1 MEGVNSEYL
10 ILTIILWFGF
20 YAIVVL
26 SLNIEYGYG
35 GIPNFGRALAVLMG
49 GVAVGGLMNRVLINI
64 FKVSGGII
72 EASGAVKSI
81 VNSIIA
87 ENPVLGILI
96 LLASLGLAAAL
107 GWVAG
112 ALFILPSARLS
123 EDYLAITLLAISE
136 VTYLVL
142 YYNVDFIGGYY
153 GVSIPDVLAFI
164 PGTKRILAFT
174 IILVLITFGCYA
186 FIEKLLNS
194 PYGRVLRAMRENEF
208 VAKAYG
214 KNIMMLR
221 VKTVALGSSI
231 ASLAGA
237 LYSFYSVNVIATSF
251 SRVEWT
257 FYPILMLILG
267 GAGNNIGALLGA
279 FAFVLTKV
287 LLITY
292 KFEITSALRLPF
304 EAVWLEYILFGVAM
318 ILILLFKPEGL
329 IKEKPIF
336 TKAVKKVVEAK
347 QKQKNMSNSL

>member
-1 MEGVNSEYL
+1 MEVINLEYL

-35 GIPNFGRALAVLMG
+35 GIPNFGRSLAVLMG
-49 GVAVGGLMNRVLINI
+49 GVAVGGLMNRILINI
-64 FKVSGGII
+64 FKISGGII
-72 EASGAVKSI
+72 EASGTAKSI
-81 VNSIIA
+81 VNSLIA
-87 ENPVLGILI
+87 EKPILGIVI
-96 LLASLGLAAAL
+96 LLASLGLAAVL
-107 GWVAG
+107 GWVSG
-112 ALFILPSARLS
+112 ALFILPSAKLS

-136 VTYLVL
+136 VTYLIS

-164 PGTKRILAFT
+164 PGMQRILIFT
-174 IILVLITFGCYA
+174 IILLLITFGCYI
-186 FIEKLLNS
+186 FVEKLLNS

-214 KNIMMLR
+214 KNVMMLR
-221 VKTVALGSSI
+221 VKTVALGSAL

-257 FYPILMLILG
+257 FYPILMLLLG
-267 GAGNNIGALLGA
+267 GAGNNAGALLGA
-279 FAFVLTKV
+279 LVFVSTKI

-292 KFEITSALRLPF
+292 KFEITSALHLPF
-304 EAVWLEYILFGVAM
+304 QAVWLEYILFGVAM
-318 ILILLFKPEGL
+318 LLILLYKPEGL

-336 TKAVKKVVEAK
+336 TKAVKKIVKAK
-347 QKQKNMSNSL
+347 QNQK

>member
-1 MEGVNSEYL
+1 MEVINLEYL

-49 GVAVGGLMNRVLINI
+49 GVAVGGLMNRILINI
-64 FKVSGGII
+64 FKISGGII
-72 EASGAVKSI
+72 EASGTVKSI

-87 ENPVLGILI
+87 EKPILGIII
-96 LLASLGLAAAL
+96 LLASLGLAAVL
-107 GWVAG
+107 GWVSG
-112 ALFILPSARLS
+112 ALFILPSAKLS

-136 VTYLVL
+136 VTYLIS

-164 PGTKRILAFT
+164 PGMQRILIFT
-174 IILVLITFGCYA
+174 IILLLITFGCYI
-186 FIEKLLNS
+186 FVEKLLNS

-214 KNIMMLR
+214 KNVMMLR
-221 VKTVALGSSI
+221 VKTVALGSAL

-257 FYPILMLILG
+257 FYPILMLLLG
-267 GAGNNIGALLGA
+267 GAGNNAGALLGA
-279 FAFVLTKV
+279 LVFVSTKI

-292 KFEITSALRLPF
+292 KFEITSALHLPF
-304 EAVWLEYILFGVAM
+304 QAVWLEYILFGVAM
-318 ILILLFKPEGL
+318 LLILLYKPEGL

-336 TKAVKKVVEAK
+336 TEAVKKIVKAK
-347 QKQKNMSNSL
+347 QNQK

>member
-1 MEGVNSEYL
+1 MEVINLEYL

-35 GIPNFGRALAVLMG
+35 GIPNFGRSLAVLMG
-49 GVAVGGLMNRVLINI
+49 GVAVGGLMNRILINI
-64 FKVSGGII
+64 FKISGGII
-72 EASGAVKSI
+72 EASGTAKSI
-81 VNSIIA
+81 VNSLIA
-87 ENPVLGILI
+87 EKPILGIII
-96 LLASLGLAAAL
+96 LLASLGLAAVL
-107 GWVAG
+107 GWVSG
-112 ALFILPSARLS
+112 ALFILPSAKLS

-136 VTYLVL
+136 VTYLIS

-164 PGTKRILAFT
+164 PGMQRILIFT
-174 IILVLITFGCYA
+174 IILLLITFGCYI
-186 FIEKLLNS
+186 FVEKLLNS

-214 KNIMMLR
+214 KNVMMLR
-221 VKTVALGSSI
+221 VKTVALGSAL

-257 FYPILMLILG
+257 FYPILMLLLG
-267 GAGNNIGALLGA
+267 GAGNNAGALLGA
-279 FAFVLTKV
+279 LVFVSTKI

-292 KFEITSALRLPF
+292 KFEITSALHLPF
-304 EAVWLEYILFGVAM
+304 QAVWLEYILFGVAM
-318 ILILLFKPEGL
+318 LLILLYKPEGL

-336 TKAVKKVVEAK
+336 TKAVKKIVKAK
-347 QKQKNMSNSL
+347 QNQK

>member
-1 MEGVNSEYL
+1 MEVINLEYL

-35 GIPNFGRALAVLMG
+35 GIPNFGRSLAVLMG
-49 GVAVGGLMNRVLINI
+49 GVAVGGLMNRILINI
-64 FKVSGGII
+64 FKISGGII
-72 EASGAVKSI
+72 EASGTAKSI
-81 VNSIIA
+81 VNSLIA
-87 ENPVLGILI
+87 EKPILGIII
-96 LLASLGLAAAL
+96 LLASLGLAAVL
-107 GWVAG
+107 GWVSG
-112 ALFILPSARLS
+112 ALFILPSAKLS

-136 VTYLVL
+136 VTYLIS

-164 PGTKRILAFT
+164 PGMQRILIFT
-174 IILVLITFGCYA
+174 IILLLITFGCYI
-186 FIEKLLNS
+186 FVEKLLNS

-214 KNIMMLR
+214 KNVMMLR
-221 VKTVALGSSI
+221 VKTVALGSAL

-257 FYPILMLILG
+257 FYPILMLLLG
-267 GAGNNIGALLGA
+267 GAGNNAGALLGA
-279 FAFVLTKV
+279 LVFVSTKI

-292 KFEITSALRLPF
+292 KFEITSALHLPF
-304 EAVWLEYILFGVAM
+304 QAVWLEYMLFGIAM
-318 ILILLFKPEGL
+318 LLILLYKPEGL

-336 TKAVKKVVEAK
+336 TKAVKKIVKAK
-347 QKQKNMSNSL
+347 QNQK

>member
-1 MEGVNSEYL
+1 MEVINLEYL

-35 GIPNFGRALAVLMG
+35 GIPNFGRSLAVLMG
-49 GVAVGGLMNRVLINI
+49 GVAVGGLMNRILINI
-64 FKVSGGII
+64 FKISGGII
-72 EASGAVKSI
+72 EASGTAKSI
-81 VNSIIA
+81 VNSLIA
-87 ENPVLGILI
+87 EKPILGIMI
-96 LLASLGLAAAL
+96 LLASLGLAAVL
-107 GWVAG
+107 GWVSG
-112 ALFILPSARLS
+112 ALFILPSAKLS

-136 VTYLVL
+136 VTYLIS

-164 PGTKRILAFT
+164 PGMQRILIFT
-174 IILVLITFGCYA
+174 IILLLITFGCYI
-186 FIEKLLNS
+186 FVEKLLNS

-214 KNIMMLR
+214 KNVMMLR
-221 VKTVALGSSI
+221 VKTVALGSAL

-257 FYPILMLILG
+257 FYPILMLLLG
-267 GAGNNIGALLGA
+267 GAGNNAGALLGA
-279 FAFVLTKV
+279 LVFVSTKI

-292 KFEITSALRLPF
+292 KFEITSALHLPF
-304 EAVWLEYILFGVAM
+304 QAVWLEYMLFGIAM
-318 ILILLFKPEGL
+318 LLILLYKPEGL

-336 TKAVKKVVEAK
+336 TKAVKKIVKAK
-347 QKQKNMSNSL
+347 QNQK

>member
-1 MEGVNSEYL
+1 MEEIDSEYL
-10 ILTIILWFGF
+10 ILTIALWFGF

-49 GVAVGGLMNRVLINI
+49 GVAVGGLINRILINI
-64 FKVSGGII
+64 FNVTDGII
-72 EASGAVKSI
+72 EASGTVKSI
-81 VNSIIA
+81 INSIIVK
-87 ENPVLGILI
+87 NPILGIII
-96 LLASLGLAAAL
+96 LLSSLGLAAIL
-107 GWVAG
+107 GWIVG

-142 YYNVDFIGGYY
+142 YYNVDIIGGYY

-164 PGTKRILAFT
+164 PGTKRIFVFT
-174 IILVLITFGCYA
+174 GILILIVFGCYI

-194 PYGRVLRAMRENEF
+194 PYGRVLKAMRENEL

-214 KNIMMLR
+214 KNVMMLR

-237 LYSFYSVNVIATSF
+237 LYSFYSVNVITTSF

-267 GAGNNIGALLGA
+267 GAGNNVGALLGA
-279 FAFVLTKV
+279 FTFVLTKV

-292 KFEITSALRLPF
+292 KFEITSILHLPF
-304 EAVWLEYILFGVAM
+304 QAVWLEYILFGVVM
-318 ILILLFKPEGL
+318 LLILLFKPEGL
-329 IKEKPIF
+329 IKEKPVF
-336 TKAVKKVVEAK
+336 TKAVKKVVKTK
-347 QKQKNMSNSL
+347 QKQK

>member
-10 ILTIILWFGF
+10 ILTIVLWFGF

-49 GVAVGGLMNRVLINI
+49 GMAVGGLMNRILISI

-72 EASGAVKSI
+72 EASGTTKSI

-87 ENPVLGILI
+87 ENPILGISI
-96 LLASLGLAAAL
+96 LLSSLGLAAAL
-107 GWVAG
+107 GWVSG
-112 ALFILPSARLS
+112 ALFILPSAKLS

-136 VTYLVL
+136 VIYLIS

-164 PGTKRILAFT
+164 PGTRRILVFT
-174 IILVLITFGCYA
+174 IILLLITFGCYL
-186 FIEKLLNS
+186 FVEKLLNS
-194 PYGRVLRAMRENEF
+194 PYGRILKAMRENEL

-214 KNIMMLR
+214 KNVMMLR
-221 VKTVALGSSI
+221 VKTVALGSAL

-267 GAGNNIGALLGA
+267 GAGNNAGALLGA
-279 FAFVLTKV
+279 FAFVLTKI

-292 KFEITSALRLPF
+292 KFEITSALHLPF
-304 EAVWLEYILFGVAM
+304 QAVWLEYILFGVAM
-318 ILILLFKPEGL
+318 ILILFYKPEGL

-336 TKAVKKVVEAK
+336 TKAVKKIVKTK
-347 QKQKNMSNSL
+347 QNQK

>member
-1 MEGVNSEYL
+1 MEVINLEYL

-35 GIPNFGRALAVLMG
+35 GIPNFGRSLAVLMG
-49 GVAVGGLMNRVLINI
+49 GVAVGGLMNRILINI
-64 FKVSGGII
+64 FKISGGII
-72 EASGAVKSI
+72 EASGTAKSI
-81 VNSIIA
+81 VNSLIA
-87 ENPVLGILI
+87 EKPILGIMI
-96 LLASLGLAAAL
+96 LLASLGLAAVL
-107 GWVAG
+107 GWVSG
-112 ALFILPSARLS
+112 ALFILPSAKLS

-136 VTYLVL
+136 VTYLIS

-164 PGTKRILAFT
+164 PGMQRILIFT
-174 IILVLITFGCYA
+174 IILLLITFGCYI
-186 FIEKLLNS
+186 FVEKLLNS

-214 KNIMMLR
+214 KNVMMLR
-221 VKTVALGSSI
+221 VKTVALGSAL

-257 FYPILMLILG
+257 FYPILMLLLG
-267 GAGNNIGALLGA
+267 GAGNNAGALLGA
-279 FAFVLTKV
+279 LVFVSTKI

-292 KFEITSALRLPF
+292 KFEITSALHLPF
-304 EAVWLEYILFGVAM
+304 QAVWLEYMLFGVAM
-318 ILILLFKPEGL
+318 LLILLYKPEGL

-336 TKAVKKVVEAK
+336 TKAVKKIVKAK
-347 QKQKNMSNSL
+347 QNQK

>member
-10 ILTIILWFGF
+10 ILTIVLWFGF

-49 GVAVGGLMNRVLINI
+49 GMAVGGLMNRILISI
-64 FKVSGGII
+64 FKVSGGI
-72 EASGAVKSI
+72 
-81 VNSIIA
+81 NSIIA
-87 ENPVLGILI
+87 ENPILGISI
-96 LLASLGLAAAL
+96 LLSSLGLAAAL
-107 GWVAG
+107 GWVSG
-112 ALFILPSARLS
+112 ALFILPSAKLS

-136 VTYLVL
+136 VTYLIS

-164 PGTKRILAFT
+164 PGTRRILVFT
-174 IILVLITFGCYA
+174 IILLLITFGCYL
-186 FIEKLLNS
+186 FVEKLLNS
-194 PYGRVLRAMRENEF
+194 PYGRILKAMRENEL

-214 KNIMMLR
+214 KNVMMLR
-221 VKTVALGSSI
+221 VKTVALGSAL

-267 GAGNNIGALLGA
+267 GAGNNAGALLGA
-279 FAFVLTKV
+279 FAFVLTKI

-292 KFEITSALRLPF
+292 KFEITSALHLPF
-304 EAVWLEYILFGVAM
+304 QAVWLEYILFGVAM
-318 ILILLFKPEGL
+318 ILILFYKPEGL

-336 TKAVKKVVEAK
+336 TKAVKKIVKAK
-347 QKQKNMSNSL
+347 QNQK

>member
-1 MEGVNSEYL
+1 MEVINLEYL

-35 GIPNFGRALAVLMG
+35 GIPNFGRSLAVLMG
-49 GVAVGGLMNRVLINI
+49 GVAVGGLMNRILINI
-64 FKVSGGII
+64 FKISGGII
-72 EASGAVKSI
+72 EASGTAKSI
-81 VNSIIA
+81 VNSLIA
-87 ENPVLGILI
+87 EKPILGIMI
-96 LLASLGLAAAL
+96 LLASLGLAAVL
-107 GWVAG
+107 GWVSG
-112 ALFILPSARLS
+112 ALFILPSAKLS

-136 VTYLVL
+136 VTYLIS

-164 PGTKRILAFT
+164 PGMQRILIFT
-174 IILVLITFGCYA
+174 IILLLITFGCYI
-186 FIEKLLNS
+186 FVEKLLNS

-214 KNIMMLR
+214 KNVMMLR
-221 VKTVALGSSI
+221 VKTVALGSAL

-257 FYPILMLILG
+257 FYPILMLLLG
-267 GAGNNIGALLGA
+267 GAGNNAGALLGA
-279 FAFVLTKV
+279 LVFVSTKI

-292 KFEITSALRLPF
+292 KFEITSALHLPF
-304 EAVWLEYILFGVAM
+304 QAVWLEYILFGVAM
-318 ILILLFKPEGL
+318 LLILLYKPEGL

-336 TKAVKKVVEAK
+336 TKAVKKIVKAK
-347 QKQKNMSNSL
+347 QNQK